1 MVHSMRKIPESIT
14 DPTVLKQLQEINHQI
29 EQKMKLIKKLKD
41 DSQLA
46 ELKKISV
53 EIDAL
58 DQQWKK
64 TAGIE

>member
-1 MVHSMRKIPESIT
+1 MRKIPATIT
-14 DPTVLKQLQEINHQI
+14 DPAMIKQLQEINAQI
-29 EQKMKLIKKLKD
+29 ESKMKLIKKLKD

-46 ELKKISV
+46 DLKKISV

>member
-1 MVHSMRKIPESIT
+1 MRKIPASIT
-14 DPTVLKQLQEINHQI
+14 DPAILKQLQEINLQI
-29 EQKMKLIKKLKD
+29 EEKMKLIKKLKD
-41 DSQLA
+41 DSKLA

>member
-1 MVHSMRKIPESIT
+1 MRKIPASVT
-14 DPTVLKQLQEINHQI
+14 DSATLKQLHEINAQI
-29 EQKMKLIKKLKD
+29 EEKMKLIKKLKD

-46 ELKKISV
+46 DLKKISV